1 MKIII
6 SESQYNLLLESNT
19 EKSKRLVGEMW
30 DEGMDFDEISELIGI
45 SKSDVILYLKDKNI
59 KIDCGFAER
68 LTTLIFWNTDFIRKE
83 YSFNDGETTLEFS
96 WGGFSGIIYFTYED
110 EEYEISGMATPFWNG
125 DCSIPVDLDRIKT
138 KSTGDYEDDL
148 GLSGYVLENIPSRFN
163 SIQELI
169 DFLNKDYPLEI
180 IEVIPKLISLYKQTQ
195 LVI

>member
-6 SESQYNLLLESNT
+6 SESQYNLLLESNF
-19 EKSKRLVGEMW
+19 EKNKRLVGKMW
-30 DEGMDFDEISELIGI
+30 DEGMNMDEISSLIGLDKSQII
-45 SKSDVILYLKDKNI
+45 SLLKDKEI

-68 LTTLIFWNTDFIRKE
+68 LTNLLFWGTNLINKE
-83 YSFNDGETTLEFS
+83 YSFNDGETTLEFT

-110 EEYEISGMATPFWNG
+110 EDYEISGMATPYWNG

-138 KSTGDYEDDL
+138 KSTGDYEDDDF
-148 GLSGYVLENIPSRFN
+148 GGSDIFLENTPSKFN

-180 IEVIPKLISLYKQTQ
+180 IEVMPRLISKYT
-195 LVI
+195 

>member
-30 DEGMDFDEISELIGI
+30 DEGMAFDEISELIGI
-45 SKSDVILYLKDKNI
+45 SKSDVIFYLKDKNI

-68 LTTLIFWNTDFIRKE
+68 LTTLFFWKTDFIRKE
-83 YSFNDGETTLEFS
+83 YSFNDGETTLEFT

-110 EEYEISGMATPFWNG
+110 EDYEISGMASPYWNG

-148 GLSGYVLENIPSRFN
+148 GLSGYVLENIPSLFN

-169 DFLNKDYPLEI
+169 DFLNNDYPKQLLK
-180 IEVIPKLISLYKQTQ
+180 VIPKLISLYK
-195 LVI
+195 

>member
-6 SESQYNLLLESNT
+6 SESQYDLLLESNI
-19 EKSKRLVGEMW
+19 EKNKKLVGKMW
-30 DEGMDFDEISELIGI
+30 DEGMNFDEISELIGI
-45 SKSDVILYLKDKNI
+45 SKSDVIFYLKDKNI

-68 LTTLIFWNTDFIRKE
+68 LTSLLFWKTDLINKNH
-83 YSFNDGETTLEFS
+83 SFNDGETTLEFT

-110 EEYEISGMATPFWNG
+110 EDYEISGMASPYWNG

-148 GLSGYVLENIPSRFN
+148 GLSGYVLENIPSLFN

-169 DFLNKDYPLEI
+169 DFLNNDYPKELVKI
-180 IEVIPKLISLYKQTQ
+180 IPKLISLYK
-195 LVI
+195 

>member
-30 DEGMDFDEISELIGI
+30 DEGMAFDEISELIGI
-45 SKSDVILYLKDKNI
+45 SKSDVIFYLKDKNI

-68 LTTLIFWNTDFIRKE
+68 LTTLFFWKTDFIRKE
-83 YSFNDGETTLEFS
+83 YSFNDGETTLEFT

-110 EEYEISGMATPFWNG
+110 EDYEISGMATPFWNG

-148 GLSGYVLENIPSRFN
+148 GLSGYVLENIPSLFN

-169 DFLNKDYPLEI
+169 DFLNNDYPKELVKI
-180 IEVIPKLISLYKQTQ
+180 IPKLISLYK
-195 LVI
+195 